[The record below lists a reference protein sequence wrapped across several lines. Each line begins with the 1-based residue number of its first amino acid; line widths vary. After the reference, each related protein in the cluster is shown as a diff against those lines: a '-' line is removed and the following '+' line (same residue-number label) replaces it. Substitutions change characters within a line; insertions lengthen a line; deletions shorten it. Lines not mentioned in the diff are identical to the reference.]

1 MKPDLLENELSI
13 GRTFEGSMTVT
24 ETHIVMGAGLIG
36 GFQLAHIDQEY
47 ARSRGLKG
55 TILHGSL
62 TAAIM
67 STVVGRNLTALGWT
81 VLEQSTRYR
90 AVVYADDTLKIV
102 WTASKHSLAPKLK
115 GWIVELEGV
124 CANQDKVVV
133 AASTMSLLVM
143 APGKV
148 AVPSP
153 AL

>member
-1 MKPDLLENELSI
+1 MKAILLENELSI
-13 GRTFEGSMTVT
+13 GRTYEGSMTVT

-67 STVVGRNLTALGWT
+67 STVVGRHLTALGWT
-81 VLEQSTRYR
+81 VIEQSSRYR
-90 AVVYADDTLKIV
+90 TVVYAGDTLKIV
-102 WTASKHSLAPKLK
+102 WTVSKHSLAPKLS

-124 CANQDKVVV
+124 CTNQDKAV
-133 AASTMSLLVM
+133 AATSTLSLLVM
-143 APGKV
+143 DAPKK
-148 AVPSP
+148 
-153 AL
+153 